1 MIGTCWLVKKLSDN
15 RNWKITRVSPAQSET
30 NGAFH
35 IREPGQANEM
45 VSIEEVATCLP
56 FLCIPQRTSVIQ
68 HCVRE
73 PVCKVESLKSLSRRK
88 A

>member
-45 VSIEEVATCLP
+45 VSIEEVHVYP
-56 FLCIPQRTSVIQ
+56 FYVYHKGQV
-68 HCVRE
+68 
-73 PVCKVESLKSLSRRK
+73 
-88 A
+88 